1 MSYLAKTTD
10 LVVATTVSE
19 LISILNKDGKYYDV
33 HGVLNYLK
41 KHNKIIN
48 NYGDYQIKDD
58 DDNKFYPI
66 NTIVDKV
73 IIIKHRNVFIKS
85 RQWIREKYTDVS
97 RAIIDNDIPGKKGVE
112 EADKLM
118 NEIDSKIM
126 K

>member
-10 LVVATTVSE
+10 LVVVTTVSE

-97 RAIIDNDIPGKKGVE
+97 RAIVDNDIPGKNGIEKTR
-112 EADKLM
+112 KLM

>member
-41 KHNKIIN
+41 KHNKIID

-85 RQWIREKYTDVS
+85 RQWIREKYTNVS
-97 RAIIDNDIPGKKGVE
+97 RAIVDNDIPGKNGIE
-112 EADKLM
+112 ETRKLM

>member
-41 KHNKIIN
+41 KHNKIVN